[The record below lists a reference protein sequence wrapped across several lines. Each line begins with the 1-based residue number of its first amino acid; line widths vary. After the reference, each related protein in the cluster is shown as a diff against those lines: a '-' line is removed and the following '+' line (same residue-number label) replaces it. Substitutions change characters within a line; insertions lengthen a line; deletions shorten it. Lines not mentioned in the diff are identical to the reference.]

1 MRACVDTPRGSP
13 ERLVVICVHVHVRA
27 QYSWGSEKEATDHNM
42 GDMNGGHANYQWI
55 NIQHTAMGHGTV
67 TPPIFGLSASAAS
80 TAISRS
86 TLHNVSRPSL
96 TPPTPVLYLYLF
108 SISLSHTLSLAL
120 TLPPGTQS
128 RPAPACRG

>member
-1 MRACVDTPRGSP
+1 MESVILKAVLARCRMRACVDTPRGSP

-67 TPPIFGLSASAAS
+67 TPTPLSS
-80 TAISRS
+80 
-86 TLHNVSRPSL
+86 VSLRPR
-96 TPPTPVLYLYLF
+96 PPQQYREVHYTT
-108 SISLSHTLSLAL
+108 SHDLA
-120 TLPPGTQS
+120 
-128 RPAPACRG
+128 